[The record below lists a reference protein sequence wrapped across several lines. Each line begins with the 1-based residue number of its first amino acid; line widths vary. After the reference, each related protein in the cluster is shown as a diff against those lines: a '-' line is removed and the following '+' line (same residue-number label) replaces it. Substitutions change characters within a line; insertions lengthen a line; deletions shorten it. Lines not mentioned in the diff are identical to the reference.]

1 MITETSH
8 RPWELPR
15 RPWMLAMRWHD
26 LLFMHWPVPHAAL
39 RALIP
44 PALALDTFDG
54 TAWIGVVPFRMN
66 GVRPRRLP
74 ALPWLSAFPELNVR
88 TYVTTG
94 GKPGVWFFSLDATN
108 PVVVRLARKLF
119 YLPYYDARMASKGSG
134 NHVHYTSDR
143 THRGAPPAAFQAQYQ
158 PIGPVS
164 YGSPGALA
172 HWLTER
178 YCLYAA
184 DRRGRVWRGDIHH
197 AHWPLQ
203 PAEADVHV
211 NTMTHQIGLTL
222 PDTPPLLHF
231 ARRLDVVGWLPERV
245 QCLPRD
251 AGRALGR

>member
-1 MITETSH
+1 MLAETSH

-26 LLFMHWPVPHAAL
+26 LLFMHWSVPHAAL

-44 PALALDTFDG
+44 PALVLDTFDG
-54 TAWIGVVPFRMN
+54 TAWIGVVPFRMT
-66 GVRPRRLP
+66 GVRPRGLP

-88 TYVTTG
+88 TYVTTDNR
-94 GKPGVWFFSLDATN
+94 PGVWFFSLDATN
-108 PVVVRLARKLF
+108 PVIVRLARKLF
-119 YLPYYDARMASKGSG
+119 YLPYYDARMASKRSG
-134 NHVHYTSDR
+134 THVNYTSDR
-143 THRGAPPAAFQAQYQ
+143 THRGAPSAAFQAQYQ

-164 YGSPGALA
+164 YASPGTLA

-184 DRRGRVWRGDIHH
+184 DRQGGVWRGDIYH
-197 AHWPLQ
+197 ARWPLQ
-203 PAEADVHV
+203 PADADVHV
-211 NTMTHQIGLTL
+211 NTMTHQLGMTL

-245 QCLPRD
+245 
-251 AGRALGR
+251 